1 MQDLVAQLRT
11 ELADARQET
20 GVATEAL
27 TASTEL
33 AGRLQAHAEIAR
45 EQGAAVVQ
53 RVTHEHR
60 RATVDL
66 EHRLQQATAAL
77 QRTTV
82 AAASADA
89 QQRQTIQALQQ
100 RLEAALTQSNAAA
113 TSNAELAAAAAQLQA
128 QLDSATSTTALQAA
142 ASQQA
147 VAHMQAQVDALH
159 HQMTT
164 AGQAAADKEAG
175 VGTAASGGQSAV
187 REAPPWHAE
196 LQQKLEDAEARLHRM
211 TAADAAA
218 EADRR
223 KDVQALQR
231 QLAETGEQVLVAQ
244 GQVFDSASAIAELE
258 QQLRAAQAALN
269 REAETSTNTVQ
280 YLQTQ
285 VEDEASLIVRCRAH
299 CVVLPCSWAT
309 LPCIPGI
316 KDTLQKKLNIMLNV
330 MAQPLQST

>member
-1 MQDLVAQLRT
+1 MAQLRT

-20 GVATEAL
+20 SVATEAL

-45 EQGAAVVQ
+45 EQGAAAVQ

-77 QRTTV
+77 QHTSA

-89 QQRQTIQALQQ
+89 QQRETIQTLQQ

-113 TSNAELAAAAAQLQA
+113 AQLQT

-142 ASQQA
+142 ASQEA

-159 HQMTT
+159 HQLTT
-164 AGQAAADKEAG
+164 AGQAAAATETG
-175 VGTAASGGQSAV
+175 VDTAVSVGQTAM
-187 REAPPWHAE
+187 REAPSQHAE
-196 LQQKLEDAEARLHRM
+196 LQQKLEEAEARLHRM

-218 EADRR
+218 ETDRR
-223 KDVQALQR
+223 QVVQALQH

-244 GQVFDSASAIAELE
+244 GQVFDSAGAIAELE
-258 QQLRAAQAALN
+258 HQLGAAQDAIN
-269 REAETSTNTVQ
+269 QQAETSTSTVQ
-280 YLQTQ
+280 HLQTQ
-285 VEDEASLIVRCRAH
+285 VEDEASLIAECRVY
-299 CVVLPCSWAT
+299 CVMRPCSLFGHSCHVSLESGHSARNAEQVVCAMVLPS
-309 LPCIPGI
+309 
-316 KDTLQKKLNIMLNV
+316 
-330 MAQPLQST
+330 QST